1 MYLLDTNILSEFFK
15 DNAKILAKIESLPD
29 DTPFAISIVN
39 LIEILKGRFEFL
51 LKAANGEELIRA
63 DQWLREDLRRLDTID
78 RLPISDAVAE
88 LFDRHRQNRKMKN
101 IGRPDLLIACVALA
115 HGATLVTRNTK
126 DFAGIPNLKLENW
139 AA

>member
-15 DNAKILAKIESLPD
+15 GNAKIVAKIEILPD
-29 DTPFAISIVN
+29 DTQFAISIVN
-39 LIEILKGRFEFL
+39 VIEILKGRFEFL

-78 RLPISDAVAE
+78 RLPITDAVAE
-88 LFDRHRQNRKMKN
+88 LFDRHRLSRKMKN